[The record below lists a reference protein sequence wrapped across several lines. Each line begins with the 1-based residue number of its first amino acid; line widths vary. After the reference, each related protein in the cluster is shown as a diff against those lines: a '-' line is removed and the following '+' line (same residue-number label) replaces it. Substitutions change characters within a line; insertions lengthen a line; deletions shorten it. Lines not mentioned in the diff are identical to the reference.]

1 MKYGYSD
8 MSLLITKYTRKGSTN
23 RKHPKM
29 KLLDTPFDKSARIVS
44 IDSFGPTAQA
54 NTKN

>member
-8 MSLLITKYTRKGSTN
+8 MNLLITEYTRKGSTN